1 MLPQSR
7 TLEGENHAGER
18 ESAEGVRATDQ
29 ANALK
34 YGVWF
39 AVFIVAVLA
48 VGGAGLFTDAKILG
62 GYAEK

>member
-1 MLPQSR
+1 M
-7 TLEGENHAGER
+7 
-18 ESAEGVRATDQ
+18 SAEEEIAKLQNQ

-48 VGGAGLFTDAKILG
+48 VGGIL
-62 GYAEK
+62 

>member
-1 MLPQSR
+1 M
-7 TLEGENHAGER
+7 
-18 ESAEGVRATDQ
+18 SAEEEIALLKNQ

-48 VGGAGLFTDAKILG
+48 VGGIL
-62 GYAEK
+62 

>member
-1 MLPQSR
+1 M
-7 TLEGENHAGER
+7 
-18 ESAEGVRATDQ
+18 SAEEEIAKLKNQ

-48 VGGAGLFTDAKILG
+48 VGGIL
-62 GYAEK
+62 